1 MKGIDI
7 DKALVIS
14 KKASSL
20 MNIIEGIKPEIDT
33 IIAFMPEVLNDMLNL
48 LEEMRTILPHVEKT
62 RRIIDKTI
70 DLVKD
75 EREADLRESLRELNK
90 NLLHMLEGFTSMSN
104 NLQPT
109 EKNCINNETPIAY
122 KKESIAKEEKTEKET
137 ALGDNQSTNPLKPY
151 GENNLIRDF

>member
-1 MKGIDI
+1 
-7 DKALVIS
+7 
-14 KKASSL
+14 
-20 MNIIEGIKPEIDT
+20 
-33 IIAFMPEVLNDMLNL
+33 
-48 LEEMRTILPHVEKT
+48 MRTILPHVEKT